1 MPAAVVEIGIGAC
14 WGAVVVVW
22 IAGAVASA
30 LHAPRE
36 RIRDRSG
43 LAVYVLATVV
53 CAGAV
58 WAGYGFLHSLAFD
71 AAWAELIGLVVLLAS
86 TGLAIWARLALGS
99 MWSVEPEVGGDRTLR
114 TRGPYGVTRHPI
126 YTGLLGM
133 IIGTMLLAGGHE
145 LIALVVVALVLFEVK
160 IYQEERLM
168 VATFPDEYADYRRR
182 VPQIAPG
189 LQLLRWH
196 HRQPKTRGPRS

>member
-1 MPAAVVEIGIGAC
+1 M
-14 WGAVVVVW
+14 
-22 IAGAVASA
+22 
-30 LHAPRE
+30 
-36 RIRDRSG
+36 
-43 LAVYVLATVV
+43 YVLATMV

-58 WAGYGFLHSLAFD
+58 SVAYGFLHSLVFD

-99 MWSVEPEVGGDRTLR
+99 MWSVGPEVGGDRSLR

-126 YTGLLGM
+126 YTGFLGM

-145 LIALVVVALVLFEVK
+145 LIALAVVGLILFEVK
-160 IYQEERLM
+160 IYQEKRLM

-182 VPQIAPG
+182 VPQIVPG
-189 LQLLRWH
+189 LQPLRWH
-196 HRQPKTRGPRS
+196 DRQPKPVKVDHARTRPRQDKGWHMANDNPEAMAETLAKLDKLGK